1 MFFDSHA
8 HLGDRKFKDDQ
19 EVTIQRAR
27 EAGVSLILNPGADM
41 ESSARAVRLAQSQE
55 GIYAA
60 VGMHP
65 HDVKD
70 MKPGDLDQLEA
81 WTREPKVM
89 AIGEIGLDY
98 HYNFS
103 PKEDQQYWFKEQ
115 LNLAKRLNLPV
126 IIHDR
131 EAHGDVFDMIE
142 EAGVAS
148 TGCVMHCFSGS
159 VEMAREYV
167 KRGIYISLAGPVTFH
182 NARKTRE
189 VAADIPLEWLLI
201 ETDCPYLA
209 PVPHRGRRNEPAY
222 VVKVAETIADVKKVP
237 LEEVARHTTANG
249 KRLFRIQQT
258 GRIREEQE

>member
-1 MFFDSHA
+1 MDTRTFSTEQKAKLTQVINEGMQVMH
-8 HLGDRKFKDDQ
+8 
-19 EVTIQRAR
+19 EVETLNGGLADTIKAVA
-27 EAGVSLILNPGADM
+27 EELDIKPGILKKAI
-41 ESSARAVRLAQSQE
+41 RLAHRYE
-55 GIYAA
+55 GIYAG

-70 MKPGDLDQLEA
+70 MKPEDLERIEA
-81 WTREPKVM
+81 WTREPKVK

-103 PKEDQQYWFKEQ
+103 PREDQKRWFQEQ
-115 LNLAKRLNLPV
+115 LLLARRLNLPV

-131 EAHGDVFDMIE
+131 EAHADVFDMIE
-142 EAGVAS
+142 AAGVAES
-148 TGCVMHCFSGS
+148 GCVMHCYSGS

-222 VVKVAETIADVKKVP
+222 VVKVAETIATVRKIP
-237 LEEVARHTTANG
+237 LEEVARQTTANA
-249 KRLFRIQQT
+249 KKLFRIP
-258 GRIREEQE
+258 

>member
-1 MFFDSHA
+1 MYFDSHA
-8 HLGDRKFKDDQ
+8 HLGDIKFKDDQ
-19 EVTIQRAR
+19 AAVIQRAL
-27 EAGVSLILNPGADM
+27 EAGVSLTLNPGADM
-41 ESSARAVRLAQSQE
+41 ASSAKAMKLAAAYHH
-55 GIYAA
+55 IYAA

-70 MKPGDLDQLEA
+70 MTADDLDQLETWA
-81 WTREPKVM
+81 KDPKVM

-103 PKEDQQYWFKEQ
+103 AREDQLKWFQAQ
-115 LNLAKRLNLPV
+115 LELAHRINMPV

-131 EAHGDVFDMIE
+131 EAHGDVFDLIE
-142 EAGVAS
+142 KTKVAE

-189 VAADIPLEWLLI
+189 VAADIPLEWLMI

-209 PVPHRGRRNEPAY
+209 PVPYRGKRNEPAY
-222 VVKVAETIADVKKVP
+222 VIKVAETIAAVKQAP
-237 LEEVARHTTANG
+237 LEEVAHITAENA
-249 KRLFRIQQT
+249 KRLFRIQ
-258 GRIREEQE
+258 R

>member
-8 HLGDRKFKDDQ
+8 HLGDHQYHDDQ
-19 EVTIQRAR
+19 ADTIQRAAD
-27 EAGVSLILNPGADM
+27 AGVSLILNPGADM
-41 ESSARAVRLAQSQE
+41 ESSAKAIRLAQRYE
-55 GIYAA
+55 GIYAG

-81 WTREPKVM
+81 WTKEPKVM

-98 HYNFS
+98 HYHFS
-103 PKEDQQYWFKEQ
+103 PKEDQQRWFREQ
-115 LNLAKRLNLPV
+115 LQLANRLNLPV

-131 EAHGDVFDMIE
+131 EAHGEVFEMIE
-142 EAGVAS
+142 AAGVAGS
-148 TGCVMHCFSGS
+148 GCVMHCYSGS

-167 KRGIYISLAGPVTFH
+167 KRGIYLSLAGPVTFH

-189 VAADIPLEWLLI
+189 VAAEIPLEWLLI

-222 VVKVAETIADVKKVP
+222 VVKVAEAIAAVKNVT
-237 LEEVARHTTANG
+237 LEEVARQTMANA
-249 KRLFRIQQT
+249 KKLFRIP
-258 GRIREEQE
+258 